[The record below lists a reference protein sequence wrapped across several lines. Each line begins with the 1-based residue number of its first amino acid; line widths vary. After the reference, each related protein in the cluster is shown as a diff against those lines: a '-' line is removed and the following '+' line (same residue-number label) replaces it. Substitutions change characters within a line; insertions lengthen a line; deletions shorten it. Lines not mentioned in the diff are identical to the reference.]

1 MKHHS
6 PLQALLNAS
15 LDRVDQHL
23 GVRLARVL
31 APCLLASMIGCFAVV
46 LEPYLTHRP
55 RQMHLIKNLILAW
68 LPVGFAW
75 LSYRRA
81 QAGQA
86 RSASFVGWAIGW
98 LLLLPNSP
106 YLFTDLV
113 HLLGRYTANYWLDLI
128 KVLLFAT
135 TGMCVGMISLQLMH
149 GLVTRWKG
157 WLAGWGFVAMISAL
171 CSIGVG
177 LGRFKRWNS
186 WDVLRAPKSI
196 VQDMLEYLHHPW
208 ASDHPTGFYVLMT
221 LFVFCSYLSFY
232 TLRHAPPI
240 EAHVPPERAP
250 TPQA

>member
-1 MKHHS
+1 MKNSS

-15 LDRVDQHL
+15 LNRIDQQL
-23 GVRLARVL
+23 GVRLAHVL
-31 APCLLASMIGCFAVV
+31 APCLLASAVGCLAVV
-46 LEPYLTHRP
+46 LDPLLTQRS
-55 RQMHLIKNLILAW
+55 RQTHLIKNLILAW
-68 LPVGFAW
+68 LPLGFAW

-86 RSASFVGWAIGW
+86 RSWCFAALATAW

-113 HLLGRYTANYWLDLI
+113 HLFGRYTNHYWLDLM

-135 TGMCVGMISLQLMH
+135 TGMCVGMVSLQLMH

-157 WLAGWGFVAMISAL
+157 WLAGWLFVGGISLL

-186 WDVLRAPKSI
+186 WDALRAPKPI
-196 VQDMLEYLHHPW
+196 LRDILDYFRHPW
-208 ASDHPTGFYVLMT
+208 ANDQPTGFFILMT
-221 LFVFCSYLSFY
+221 LFLFCSYLSFY
-232 TLRHAPPI
+232 ALRHAPPI
-240 EAHVPPERAP
+240 ETAPSEQPPP
-250 TPQA
+250 PKG

>member
-1 MKHHS
+1 MTNPS
-6 PLQALLNAS
+6 PLQALLHAA
-15 LDRVDQHL
+15 LDRLDRQL
-23 GVRLARVL
+23 GVRLARVV

-46 LEPYLTHRP
+46 LEPSLTHRP

-68 LPVGFAW
+68 LPLGFAW

-86 RSASFVGWAIGW
+86 RSWCFAAFTTAW

-113 HLLGRYTANYWLDLI
+113 HLLGRYTNHYWLDLI

-149 GLVTRWKG
+149 GLVARWKG
-157 WLAGWGFVAMISAL
+157 WLVGWFFVAVISLL

-186 WDVLRAPKSI
+186 WDALRAPKSI
-196 VQDMLEYLHHPW
+196 LRDTIDYLHHPW
-208 ASDHPTGFYVLMT
+208 ADDQPTGFFILMT
-221 LFVFCSYLSFY
+221 LFLFCSYLSFY
-232 TLRHAPPI
+232 ALRHAPPI
-240 EAHVPPERAP
+240 ETAPPPPRG
-250 TPQA
+250 